1 MNDAAAKKL
10 DLALAARMVEA
21 ALGAAQIS
29 ADERQRLACAKA
41 LLRLEPVPDAKR
53 KPGDFAKALQDIGL
67 G

>member
-10 DLALAARMVEA
+10 DLALAGHMVDA

-41 LLRLEPVPDAKR
+41 LLRLEPAPDAKL

>member
-1 MNDAAAKKL
+1 MNNAAAIKL
-10 DLALAARMVEA
+10 DLALAGRMVDA

-29 ADERQRLACAKA
+29 ADERQQLACAKA
-41 LLRLEPVPDAKR
+41 LLRLEPAPDAKL

>member
-1 MNDAAAKKL
+1 MHDAAAKKL
-10 DLALAARMVEA
+10 DLALAGRMVEA

-29 ADERQRLACAKA
+29 ADEPQRLACAKA
-41 LLRLEPVPDAKR
+41 LLRLEPAPDAKL

>member
-1 MNDAAAKKL
+1 MHDAAAKTL
-10 DLALAARMVEA
+10 DLALAGRMVDA

-41 LLRLEPVPDAKR
+41 LLRLEPVPDAKH